1 MSKKVWEKPRPKG
14 LGKPKPFNKSSTKYK
29 SVKARADKKFGKKVS
44 LVKYMW
50 IAKQMKAYNENG
62 FSNLVRYQ

>member
-29 SVKARADKKFGKKVS
+29 SVKAKADKKFGKKPRQAIK
-44 LVKYMW
+44 LCC
-50 IAKQMKAYNENG
+50 QQG
-62 FSNLVRYQ
+62 